1 MIKVVGLVQHSHS
14 ITIIIAIITV
24 RIIASTII
32 IIGISNA
39 GRWNYCIAATII
51 AIVRI
56 DGRRNMIALGHRMLL
71 LMLLVVLVLVCGR
84 QTGDRHRG
92 DGGGVGSGHRGG
104 ITVQN
109 TILMLMMHELT
120 ITGHFPSTQNGKD
133 SVWEAASASQHTHT
147 HYSSHHLVGQSD
159 SQTDRRTDGQTDG
172 RSVSVNPRTRHK
184 TNRPF
189 P

>member
-24 RIIASTII
+24 RIIASTVII

-147 HYSSHHLVGQSD
+147 HPLLQSPLGR
-159 SQTDRRTDGQTDG
+159 SVRQSNGQTDG
-172 RSVSVNPRTRHK
+172 RPNGRTFGRC
-184 TNRPF
+184 
-189 P
+189 